1 MHITVCVESDTDE
14 YGSGKQDGG
23 SPSRAGDG
31 SVRVL
36 DHLLFFSVGPLQR
49 DLLKAG
55 IDNEWSGSATY

>member
-1 MHITVCVESDTDE
+1 MHITVRVESDTDE
-14 YGSGKQDGG
+14 YGSR

-49 DLLKAG
+49 DLCKAA